1 MKRHSNH
8 CACPRCGSR
17 LPQDPTEML
26 EAVALEER
34 RNKLLLRGWDRNKQQ
49 RQTKEAP

>member
-1 MKRHSNH
+1 MNRRHPNH

-26 EAVALEER
+26 EAVATEEMKR
-34 RNKLLLRGWDRNKQQ
+34 SLLLRGWDREK
-49 RQTKEAP
+49 KEAPDE